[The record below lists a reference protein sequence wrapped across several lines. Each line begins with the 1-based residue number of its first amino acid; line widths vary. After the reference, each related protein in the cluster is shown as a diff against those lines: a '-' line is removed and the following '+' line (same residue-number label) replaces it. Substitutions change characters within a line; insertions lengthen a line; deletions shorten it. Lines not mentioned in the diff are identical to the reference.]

1 MNVTGLPEAPPVADT
16 LSRPPGLA
24 PTGGVEVKVMVCTV
38 AAATGTSCWA
48 STSHGTVAVWYWWAW
63 MRQVRAEERHV
74 ASEIVHTTLGV
85 GSIEKTM
92 SRPAELVAVTR

>member
-1 MNVTGLPEAPPVADT
+1 
-16 LSRPPGLA
+16 
-24 PTGGVEVKVMVCTV
+24 MVCTV
-38 AAATGTSCWA
+38 AAATVTSWWA

-63 MRQVRAEERHV
+63 MRQVPAARNVTV
-74 ASEIVHTTLGV
+74 APEIVHTALDV